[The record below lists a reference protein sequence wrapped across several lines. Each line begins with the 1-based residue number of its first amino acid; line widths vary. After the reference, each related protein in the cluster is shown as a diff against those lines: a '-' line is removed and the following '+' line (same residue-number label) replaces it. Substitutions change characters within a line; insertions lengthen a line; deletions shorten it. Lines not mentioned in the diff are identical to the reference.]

1 MADARPVLDLGPFSR
16 AFLED
21 PYPGHERLREAGPAV
36 RLERYG
42 VHGLARH
49 PEVQATLADCRTLC
63 SSAGV
68 GLSDFRKEPP
78 WHPNRPSSA
87 RRPARSRSAAC
98 GLARGRRC

>member
-1 MADARPVLDLGPFSR
+1 MADACPVLDLDPFSR
-16 AFLED
+16 AFLKD

-42 VHGLARH
+42 AYGLARQA
-49 PEVQATLADCRTLC
+49 EVQATLADWRTLC

-78 WHPNRPSSA
+78 WRRCRASSA

-98 GLARGRRC
+98 GSARGRRC